1 MTNWSRIYTKN
12 YTPRP
17 LVSGLNATD
26 KTPTFE
32 MPLTFVF
39 EVLGVWH
46 FGVGVSI
53 FCLGRWRFYIGD
65 LSRKSSL

>member
-1 MTNWSRIYTKN
+1 MLYSYMTNWSRVYTKN
-12 YTPRP
+12 YAPRP

-39 EVLGVWH
+39 EVWGFGILG
-46 FGVGVSI
+46 
-53 FCLGRWRFYIGD
+53 LG
-65 LSRKSSL
+65 

>member
-26 KTPTFE
+26 KTPMYE

-39 EVLGVWH
+39 EVWELAFWGWGEH
-46 FGVGVSI
+46 F
-53 FCLGRWRFYIGD
+53 
-65 LSRKSSL
+65 LS